1 MADELAAAGVQ
12 VQRRWSAQ
20 QPLLSIDAEQMTQA
34 FTHLFANACRA
45 MPDGGTLTITVQPQQ
60 SEVVVEV
67 ADSGI
72 GMSEEERQHVFEP
85 FYGGGLRGSVALPA
99 VYGIITAHGGS
110 IAAESEPGKGTTFTI
125 RLPVVQPVQETA
137 DEPAGGRSP
146 LKILLVDDEE
156 LILDG
161 LQQCLRGEG
170 HQVETACRGREAV
183 QRALSENFDVIIC
196 DLLMPEMDGR
206 EVIRRLAQAG
216 VKTPVIVLTGMA
228 EPQAAAELRS
238 LGVHDVLV
246 KPVGLKTL
254 IRAVEKAVSRPPA
267 GEPGPGG

>member
-34 FTHLFANACRA
+34 FTHLW
-45 MPDGGTLTITVQPQQ
+45 
-60 SEVVVEV
+60 
-67 ADSGI
+67 
-72 GMSEEERQHVFEP
+72 QHVFEP
-85 FYGGGLRGSVALPA
+85 FYGGELRGSVALPA

-110 IAAESEPGKGTTFTI
+110 IAVESEPGKGTTFTI
-125 RLPVVQPVQETA
+125 RLPVVQPVQETT

-170 HQVETACRGREAV
+170 HQVETRCHH
-183 QRALSENFDVIIC
+183 L
-196 DLLMPEMDGR
+196 
-206 EVIRRLAQAG
+206 
-216 VKTPVIVLTGMA
+216 
-228 EPQAAAELRS
+228 
-238 LGVHDVLV
+238 
-246 KPVGLKTL
+246 
-254 IRAVEKAVSRPPA
+254 
-267 GEPGPGG
+267 